1 MTVLATLLDGR
12 TIAEGD
18 FGWVFIDAGS
28 VGVLSV
34 AIPELKVVEKA
45 LGIHLSTNTAQ
56 TVSPHSIPFMSG
68 NTVGLSVYVG
78 AYETGGV
85 SGISVAGQV
94 TVIGF

>member
-18 FGWVFIDAGS
+18 FTAVRILKRT

-45 LGIHLSTNTAQ
+45 LGIHLSTNPAY
-56 TVSPHSIPFMSG
+56 TVSPHTIPFMIG

-78 AYETGGV
+78 NGAGWGT
-85 SGISVAGQV
+85 SVGGQV
-94 TVIGF
+94 VVIGF